1 MPKLRIFL
9 ADDHAVVR
17 AGLKTLINAE
27 ADMHV
32 VGEAADGREATEK
45 IPALAPDIAVFDV
58 SMPELNGAQAT
69 RRLKTTC
76 PKVKVIALTVHE
88 DRSYITDLLTAGA
101 TGYLVK
107 RAAAAELITAI
118 RAVAGGGLYV
128 DPRVAGKLVG
138 PLAGGPRPPASEL
151 SKREA
156 EVLQLVAHGH
166 SHKEI
171 AAQLEV
177 SLKTVETYKA
187 RSMEK
192 LGLRS
197 RVDIIR
203 HASEVGW
210 LRPATLTPDQF
221 QSGEAAAPPL
231 ATKGTDSP
239 LSALARARQ
248 ARLRRESYPSD

>member
-17 AGLKTLINAE
+17 AGLRTLINAE
-27 ADMHV
+27 ADMQV
-32 VGEAADGREATEK
+32 VGEAVDGKEATER

-69 RRLKTTC
+69 RRLKESC

-88 DRSYITDLLTAGA
+88 DKSYITELLAAGA

-107 RAAAAELITAI
+107 RAAAAELINAI
-118 RAVAGGGLYV
+118 RAVAGGGTYV

-138 PLAGGPRPPASEL
+138 PPANGPRSTAAEL

-156 EVLQLVAHGH
+156 EVLRLVAHGY

-171 AAQLEV
+171 AAQLAV

-203 HASEVGW
+203 YASEAGW
-210 LRPATLTPDQF
+210 LRPA
-221 QSGEAAAPPL
+221 
-231 ATKGTDSP
+231 
-239 LSALARARQ
+239 
-248 ARLRRESYPSD
+248 